1 MLGVSPQHI
10 LSVIFGST
18 KGAYIFPDH
27 KGGDRLFGH
36 LMRRANSLEK
46 TLMLGKIEGKRK
58 REWQGM
64 RLLEQHRFKR
74 YEFEQTPEILEAEE
88 PGVLQSM
95 K

>member
-1 MLGVSPQHI
+1 
-10 LSVIFGST
+10 
-18 KGAYIFPDH
+18 
-27 KGGDRLFGH
+27 
-36 LMRRANSLEK
+36 
-46 TLMLGKIEGKRK
+46 MLGKIEGKRK

-74 YEFEQTPEILEAEE
+74 YEFEQTPEIPEAEE